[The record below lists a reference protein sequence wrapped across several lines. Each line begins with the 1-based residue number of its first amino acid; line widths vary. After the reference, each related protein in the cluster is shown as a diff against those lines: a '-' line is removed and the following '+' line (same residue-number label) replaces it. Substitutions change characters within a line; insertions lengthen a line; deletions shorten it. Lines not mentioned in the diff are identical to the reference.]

1 MMLRLKELIFTAI
14 TAPSALSDLLHFGK
28 AEDVVTADSRL
39 TEREILLNCLNYRWH
54 PKEFAN
60 F

>member
-1 MMLRLKELIFTAI
+1 MIVRLKELIFTAI
-14 TAPSALSDLLHFGK
+14 STPSALSELLHFGK

-39 TEREILLNCLNYRWH
+39 TERETLLNCLNYRWH
-54 PKEFAN
+54 PKELAN